1 MGRFIAS
8 STQYSQLRANVND
21 VHEDIDVF
29 VSHKSDDKDKAE
41 DVARCIV
48 TSGLSVWIDTVD
60 IGGTA
65 DDIEMVRR
73 IETAIARASSLI
85 AVVTQVTN
93 ESWWVPFEIGLAYEK
108 EKQLASYCES
118 PHQVEFPSFLWS
130 WPLVQNHNDLHKWC
144 RHVKATKSTY
154 PRSSISIARARVDDR
169 QSYRDSLSRIRNEL
183 RFG

>member
-8 STQYSQLRANVND
+8 SMQESQFRASVNA

-29 VSHKSDDKDKAE
+29 VSHKSDDKEKAE

-65 DDIEMVRR
+65 DDKEMVRR
-73 IETAIARASSLI
+73 IDAAIARASSLI

-108 EKQLASYCES
+108 EKQLASYCER

-130 WPLVQNHNDLHKWC
+130 WPLVRNHSDLHRWC
-144 RHVKATKSTY
+144 QHIGATKKSTS
-154 PRSSISIARARVDDR
+154 PRVSIESVRAKVDGR
-169 QSYRDSLSRIRNEL
+169 QSYRNSLFGIRDEL
-183 RFG
+183 RG